1 MTKKITNGL
10 DLQNQRIQGLGDPQ
24 AGTDAANRQFVEN
37 IARGLSFK
45 DPVRAASTGNINLA
59 APGSSI
65 DGVTMAAG
73 DRFLAKDQA
82 TGSQKG
88 IYVWNGASAA
98 ATRAPDADSGTELR
112 PGTTVFVTEGT
123 VNGDKQF
130 VITSD
135 TAIAIGTS
143 DMTWSQFGGGTTYTA
158 SNGATLVGNDF
169 RGVAAPGG
177 GLTVGA
183 TGFSIDTA
191 IVARKVAGNLGNG
204 TLTSIPITHNLGTKD
219 VHVSLR
225 LNSTDEEWIA
235 DWVATDANTVTFTF
249 PSAPA
254 SGAYRYA
261 IFG

>member
-1 MTKKITNGL
+1 MTKKVANGL
-10 DLQNQRIQGLGDPQ
+10 DLQNQTIQNVGDPQ

-37 IARGLSFK
+37 IARGLVFK
-45 DPVRAASTGNINLA
+45 DPVRAASTSNINLD

-73 DRFLAKDQA
+73 NRFLAKDQS

-88 IYVWNGASAA
+88 IYVWNGASTP
-98 ATRAPDADSGTELR
+98 ATRATDADSGSELR

-135 TAIAIGTS
+135 AAITIGAS
-143 DMTWSQFGGGTTYTA
+143 DMTWALFGGGTTYTA
-158 SNGATLVGNDF
+158 SNGVTLVGNDF
-169 RGVAAPGG
+169 RGVVAPSG
-177 GLTVGA
+177 GLTVGS
-183 TGFSIDTA
+183 TGFAIDNSV
-191 IVARKVAGNLGNG
+191 VARKIAGNLGNG
-204 TLTSIPITHNLGTKD
+204 TLTSIAVTHGLGTKD

-225 LNSTDEEWIA
+225 LNATDEEWIA

-249 PSAPA
+249 PTAPA
-254 SGAYRYA
+254 ANAYRYA